1 MHTTEIVRPVLLFA
15 PILPTEVWM
24 LIDLSPQAHSLFL
37 KLPLLGDHLAGLAQ
51 HLTARGN
58 LLSRIR

>member
-1 MHTTEIVRPVLLFA
+1 
-15 PILPTEVWM
+15 M